1 MARVIRIRSGLRNKK
16 KKKKK
21 KQLHILQGLALA
33 NSKLWHNN
41 HAAQALKASFSLKVR
56 KDSVMLGYLLYICN
70 LKLRLEAAR
79 RQYWRLMALK
89 KQYLS
94 LLESTNMK
102 PKVVVKK
109 AGGGYYEVK
118 VTSERKEDMLVSTL
132 EAFEIVGLDVLQAR
146 VSSGNF
152 FSLDAFAVA
161 RDQRDMDAEVVA
173 LAILKAL
180 EKQD

>member
-41 HAAQALKASFSLKVR
+41 HAVR